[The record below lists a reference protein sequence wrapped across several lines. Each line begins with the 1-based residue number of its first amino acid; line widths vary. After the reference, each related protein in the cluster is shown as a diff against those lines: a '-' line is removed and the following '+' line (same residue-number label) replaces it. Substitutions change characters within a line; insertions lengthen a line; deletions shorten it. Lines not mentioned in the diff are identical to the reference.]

1 MSDMSVIDP
10 AVRKIMDELNMR
22 KSGNMTMTLESH
34 YEGPTYTTESP
45 TYHTE
50 VVKRSGL
57 PPAFTPT
64 VTQNIETTGTISYE
78 EWMARH
84 PESKLEVS
92 PGGPSLI
99 EERRE
104 GGFAGGMVS
113 HEEWLSR
120 HPEQKQPVISMS
132 HEEWMARQGKP
143 EHITMSHEEWLA
155 RQGRG
160 STLPLSNSRVV
171 GSNQYLGGTVRETI
185 TQEEWLARQQPGY
198 IRPISQSEWL
208 TRQSGVKVSGEYNRP
223 VIREEVVKKAGVVS
237 HGNMAPY
244 DYRDFRPLEFNLE
257 YRDYKPIE
265 YERVV
270 QGQNGANVVTR
281 VVEEPPRFT
290 VQQQPLQEE
299 RKEETKKGGTKG
311 PIMESHERGSS
322 RWCC

>member
-1 MSDMSVIDP
+1 MSVIDP

-22 KSGNMTMTLESH
+22 KSGNMTVTVESH
-34 YEGPTYTTESP
+34 YEGPS
-45 TYHTE
+45 YHTE

-57 PPAFTPT
+57 PAPLTT
-64 VTQNIETTGTISYE
+64 TQNVETTGAISYE

-104 GGFAGGMVS
+104 GGFVGSMMS
-113 HEEWLSR
+113 HEEWLAR
-120 HPEQKQPVISMS
+120 HPEQKQPVISMT

-143 EHITMSHEEWLA
+143 EPITMSHEEWLA

-160 STLPLSNSRVV
+160 SVTNSRVL
-171 GSNQYLGGTVRETI
+171 GSNQYIGGTVRETI

-198 IRPISQSEWL
+198 VRPISQSEWL
-208 TRQSGVKVSGEYNRP
+208 ARQSGVRASGEYNRP
-223 VIREEVVKKAGVVS
+223 VIREELVKKAGIVS
-237 HGNMAPY
+237 HGNVAPY

-257 YRDYKPIE
+257 YRDYKPIQ

-270 QGQNGANVVTR
+270 QGQNGEHVVTK
-281 VVEEPPRFT
+281 VVEEPPKFV
-290 VQQQPLQEE
+290 VQQPVVHYEE
-299 RKEETKKGGTKG
+299 RKEDTKKAGTKG

>member
-1 MSDMSVIDP
+1 MSVIDP

-22 KSGNMTMTLESH
+22 KSGNMTVTVESH
-34 YEGPTYTTESP
+34 YEGPTYQGPTYQGT

-50 VVKRSGL
+50 LVKRSGL
-57 PPAFTPT
+57 PPPFTPT
-64 VTQNIETTGTISYE
+64 VTQNIETTGAISYE

-84 PESKLEVS
+84 PESRLEVS

-99 EERRE
+99 EEKRE
-104 GGFAGGMVS
+104 GGFVGGMMS
-113 HEEWLSR
+113 HEEWLTR
-120 HPEQKQPVISMS
+120 HPEQNQQIISMS

-143 EHITMSHEEWLA
+143 EPITMSHEEWLA

-171 GSNQYLGGTVRETI
+171 GSNQYSGGTVRETI

-208 TRQSGVKVSGEYNRP
+208 TRQSGVKVSGEYNKP
-223 VIREEVVKKAGVVS
+223 VIREEVVKKSGVVS

-257 YRDYKPIE
+257 YRDYKPSQ
-265 YERVV
+265 YERMV
-270 QGQNGANVVTR
+270 QGQNGENVLTR
-281 VVEEPPRFT
+281 VVDEPKFV
-290 VQQQPLQEE
+290 VQQQPLHEE
-299 RKEETKKGGTKG
+299 RKEDTKKGGTKG
-311 PIMESHERGSS
+311 PIMESDERGSS